1 MLRLLMLLLSCLT
14 LTACAHAEG
23 DVTLLAINVGKA
35 DALLLRSGGSAY
47 LIDTGTEVSYGQ
59 LSRALKTEGVTRLD
73 GVIVTHTDGD
83 HAGGAQ
89 ALAMSSIQVDSW
101 YAPRWYTRKES
112 KHKVIRAAALRSQ
125 EVVWLSGGDTLP
137 LDGGSITVLGPIEPS
152 EKENN
157 NSLVLLVEVGG
168 GRMLLAGDM
177 EFPEEQTLLDAG
189 LIPACQVLKVGNHG
203 EDDATSTALIEAV
216 QPELA
221 VISTNSIE
229 EPDTPSPRVVTLLQS
244 AGTKIVQT
252 QTAQAGAL
260 VWMRDGQAASSL
272 RDWPALPEA
281 PQGMT
286 LLDKGGDDT
295 IRLQNTGVQAV
306 DLTDWFILSERGEEL
321 FVFPAGATAQP
332 GQIITVGS
340 QSSGQPGDY
349 TWPDTKVWHQSKQD
363 TARLFDPYGREMSVL
378 K

>member
-14 LTACAHAEG
+14 LTSCAHAEG
-23 DVTLLAINVGKA
+23 DVSLLAINVGKA

-47 LIDTGTEVSYGQ
+47 LIDTGTEASWGQ

-89 ALAMSSIQVDSW
+89 ALAMSSIQVDGW
-101 YAPRWYTRKES
+101 YAPVWYTRKES
-112 KHKVIRAAALRSQ
+112 KHKVIRAAALRGQ
-125 EVVWLSGGDTLP
+125 EVAWLSGGDTLP
-137 LDGGSITVLGPIEPS
+137 LEGGSITVLGPVEPS

-157 NSLVLLVEVGG
+157 NSLVLLVEAGG

-203 EDDATSTALIEAV
+203 EDDATSAALIEAV
-216 QPELA
+216 QPKLA
-221 VISTNSIE
+221 VISTNTME
-229 EPDTPSPRVVTLLQS
+229 EPDTPSPRVITLLQS
-244 AGTKIVQT
+244 AGAKIVQT
-252 QTAQAGAL
+252 QAASAGVL
-260 VWMRDGQAASSL
+260 VWMREGQAEASL
-272 RDWPALPEA
+272 RDWPVPPEA
-281 PQGMT
+281 PQGMA
-286 LLDKGGDDT
+286 LLDKGEDDT
-295 IRLQNTGVQAV
+295 IRLQNTGAQPI

-321 FVFPAGATAQP
+321 FVFPAGAIAQP
-332 GQIITVGS
+332 GEIIAV
-340 QSSGQPGDY
+340 SSESSERLGDY
-349 TWPDTKVWHQSKQD
+349 VWPDTKVWHTSKQD